1 MQLSII
7 IPVFNERRTIG
18 PLLERLSHS
27 GCEAFEWIVVDDG
40 STDGTGELLDALLPK
55 SQLCIHLPMNQGKT
69 AAVRAGL
76 ARATGEW
83 IIVQDADLEYDPAQI
98 PQLLQVAESAAPRC
112 VAVYGRRPPY
122 WNRPSRWL
130 FAAGVLSV
138 DVFLLLAY
146 RRWVRD
152 HATCYKLVPRA
163 LLQSF
168 ALQSTGFEG
177 CVEITA
183 KLMRSG
189 IPIIQVPIAYSP
201 RSAQEGKKLTL
212 RYGLT
217 ALRAV
222 WQFRNW
228 DMNDAK

>member
-7 IPVFNERRTIG
+7 IPVFNERNTICQ
-18 PLLERLSHS
+18 LLERLSHS
-27 GCEAFEWIVVDDG
+27 GCEDFEWIVVDDG
-40 STDGTGELLDALLPK
+40 SSDETGELLDMHLQK
-55 SQLCIHLPMNQGKT
+55 SQVCIHLPTNQGKT

-98 PQLLQVAESAAPRC
+98 PGLLQVAQSAAPRS
-112 VAVYGRRPPY
+112 VAVYGLRPAY

-130 FAAGVLSV
+130 FTAGVLSV
-138 DVFLLLAY
+138 DLFLLLVY

-152 HATCYKLVPRA
+152 HATCYKQVPRE

-168 ALQSTGFEG
+168 DLQSNGFEG

-189 IPIIQVPIAYSP
+189 TKILQVPISYGSTTNVVR
-201 RSAQEGKKLTL
+201 RSDFG
-212 RYGLT
+212 
-217 ALRAV
+217 
-222 WQFRNW
+222 
-228 DMNDAK
+228 